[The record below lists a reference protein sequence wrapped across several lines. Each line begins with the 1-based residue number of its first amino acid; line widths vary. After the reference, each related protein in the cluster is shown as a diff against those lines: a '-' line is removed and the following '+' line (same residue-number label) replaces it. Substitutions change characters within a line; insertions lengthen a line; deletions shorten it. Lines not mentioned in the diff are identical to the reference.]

1 MNKRYI
7 ICYRTE
13 NGGKDVVERHTA
25 TKSSITRT
33 ARDIASFSRAMV
45 VYEIV
50 EEDSR
55 GGKYKQV
62 GNLFQGES
70 RITWTWDLEII
81 RNVAKL

>member
-50 EEDSR
+50 EEGR
-55 GGKYKQV
+55 YKQV

-70 RITWTWDLEII
+70 RITWTWDLDII

>member
-50 EEDSR
+50 EEASTSR
-55 GGKYKQV
+55 SATSFRAK
-62 GNLFQGES
+62 
-70 RITWTWDLEII
+70 
-81 RNVAKL
+81 VASHGRGI